1 MSLNPEAYIQ
11 WVFIDVLMFL
21 SLEYSCSKNMQ
32 AWHLFHL
39 IQNQPPPQ
47 PPFIEAK
54 GFQSWF
60 TSNEWI
66 ECLTWNGF
74 MPTEKSC
81 MFVQIGRIIT
91 NGACPLFLVSS
102 CSCSAGILK

>member
-39 IQNQPPPQ
+39 IQNQPPP
-47 PPFIEAK
+47 A
-54 GFQSWF
+54 
-60 TSNEWI
+60 
-66 ECLTWNGF
+66 
-74 MPTEKSC
+74 
-81 MFVQIGRIIT
+81 
-91 NGACPLFLVSS
+91 PLYRS
-102 CSCSAGILK
+102 